1 MEETGTNSQSRMFE
15 KMGELPE
22 RTTQRMYSL
31 LMEEGVLRPGSVTI
45 SNLNANLRKE
55 LGVVLAEF
63 GLNRQDPLRTN
74 RPLGSAGVDAVVDT
88 EDESVDVPL
97 GRSTVYTWKGR
108 LRNLPQNFYLPPR
121 TKLRKAWDIWWIGI
135 LGQDVPPLRRCRGAD
150 FNVSSQKRRYCE

>member
-97 GRSTVYTWKGR
+97 GRSRLGR
-108 LRNLPQNFYLPPR
+108 GGYEIYLRIFICHLARNSG
-121 TKLRKAWDIWWIGI
+121 KLGI
-135 LGQDVPPLRRCRGAD
+135 FGGLV
-150 FNVSSQKRRYCE
+150 F